1 MRALAMKI
9 FKNFCLGAWKPYL
22 YVSRR
27 FMVSWLNSSV
37 LRWPDYPYGNSFN
50 FQRLTQNADA
60 VVVLDNA
67 ALHSIAVERLHI
79 PNPDFTTINKLVST
93 GKILDIFY
101 DSSL

>member
-1 MRALAMKI
+1 MK
-9 FKNFCLGAWKPYL
+9 
-22 YVSRR
+22 
-27 FMVSWLNSSV
+27 
-37 LRWPDYPYGNSFN
+37 

-93 GKILDIFY
+93 GKFY
-101 DSSL
+101 IKWDALPDGQFIRIPRGAVSRPFSRTHPFFQ